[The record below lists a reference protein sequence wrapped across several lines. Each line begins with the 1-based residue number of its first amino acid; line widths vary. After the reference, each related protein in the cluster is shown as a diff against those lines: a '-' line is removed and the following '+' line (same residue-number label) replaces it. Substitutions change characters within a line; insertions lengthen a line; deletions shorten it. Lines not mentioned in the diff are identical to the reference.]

1 MAEKTSVV
9 TPQRFAQGL
18 SYGDYTAGMKVNQ
31 DRFQQFYETAALR
44 TEDADFFRKAV
55 RGAPKVLV
63 ISEDW

>member
-9 TPQRFAQGL
+9 TPERFAQGL
-18 SYGDYTAGMKVNQ
+18 GYREYTAGMKVNQ
-31 DRFQQFYETAALR
+31 DRFQQFYETGALR

-55 RGAPKVLV
+55 QGAPRVLV